1 MGEFRDYLDKMELE
15 LEIIRKEMVSEMSI
29 AGYGNWEPSREM
41 IGTMSAFIIRK
52 NWTVLLEIKTRL
64 NDSYTVYKL
73 KDSYIIGEFKI
84 TSTQD
89 EIFEVYL
96 RIDLREH
103 KSTANDLNIH
113 KRLMN
118 VDGVKVNE
126 DMYGLGLATAMYTFL
141 VKNENIVVL
150 SDETMYFGARRLWSR
165 LSKRIDTVVDIVDV
179 SKGIYLERDVLI
191 HHGLEDWE
199 FDDRIWD
206 YTTSKKNIRL
216 ILKEIK

>member
-1 MGEFRDYLDKMELE
+1 MGEIRDYLTKLELE

-41 IGTMSAFIIRK
+41 IGTMSAFIIRN
-52 NWTVLLEIKTRL
+52 NWTLLSEIKTR
-64 NDSYTVYKL
+64 L

-103 KSTANDLNIH
+103 KSTTNDLNIH

-118 VDGVKVNE
+118 VDEVKVNE
-126 DMYGLGLATAMYTFL
+126 DMYGLGLATAMYTYL
-141 VKNENIVVL
+141 VKNQNIVVL

-179 SKGIYLERDVLI
+179 SKGVYLERDVLI
-191 HHGLEDWE
+191 HHGQEDWE
-199 FDDRIWD
+199 FDDRVWD
-206 YTTSKKNIRL
+206 YTTSKKDIRL

>member
-1 MGEFRDYLDKMELE
+1 MGEFRDYLN
-15 LEIIRKEMVSEMSI
+15 MVSEMSI
-29 AGYGNWEPSREM
+29 AGYGDWEPSAEM
-41 IGTMSAFIIRK
+41 LVTMSIFVLNK
-52 NWTVLLEIKTRL
+52 KWTFVNKIKIKTL
-64 NDSYTVYKL
+64 EYSIYKL
-73 KDSYIIGEFKI
+73 KDEFIMGNII
-84 TSTQD
+84 TSSTGEQQ
-89 EIFEVYL
+89 FE
-96 RIDLREH
+96 IDLKIKLMEH

-126 DMYGLGLATAMYTFL
+126 SVQGLGLATAMYTYL
-141 VKNENIVVL
+141 VKNEKMVIL
-150 SDETMYFGARRLWSR
+150 GDEIQYFGARRLWSK
-165 LSKRIDTVVDIVDV
+165 LSMKLDLTVDIVDV

-206 YTTSKKNIRL
+206 YTTSKKDIRL